1 MAVYTC
7 SLHVAED
14 KLSGETESKHFL
26 HTLNA
31 NVYSI
36 KIKRSISSY
45 SYSYPRETATEYM
58 NLFTI
63 LSNSKVPTRLR
74 RFSVKVVL
82 SFMLPF
88 LMYTKTSA
96 SS

>member
-14 KLSGETESKHFL
+14 KLFGETESKNFP

-31 NVYSI
+31 NAYSI
-36 KIKRSISSY
+36 KIKRSIFFY
-45 SYSYPRETATEYM
+45 SYSYLSETATEYM
-58 NLFTI
+58 KLFTI
-63 LSNSKVPTRLR
+63 LSTSKVPTGLR
-74 RFSVKVVL
+74 SFSVKVVL
-82 SFMLPF
+82 SFRLPF